1 MSLFDSLN
9 RPKWQHKDPEV
20 RRNAVDQLD
29 DQDVL
34 LDLVKTDS
42 DFTVQ
47 ASALS
52 RITSPDTL
60 DTLIDTLPGALQQL
74 ARTQR
79 LQQLLPDPDRLAT
92 INDDV
97 ILVKIAGLT
106 DDPELLTAAIA
117 RVRNDE
123 HRLDIASN
131 HTLAKVRLH
140 AAQGIQDI
148 ELLDKLIHH
157 ARGHDKAVY
166 RHCKTLLDEHHS
178 VQRTE
183 AERKEKILQLTQ
195 KAQELAKAVDSP
207 EYKGRYQLLERQWQT
222 VEDWAEPAQKEQ
234 IQHDLSICSDRLSRL
249 SDARAADEQR
259 QTEQADA
266 NQAFRLIIVELEQI
280 DAATSAPDDL
290 AAITQ
295 LAGVLDDIEKR
306 WQAATEI
313 TPCSPEQSRALQK
326 YLKRWRSLSGT
337 AKSLVDGKSR
347 LEKILR
353 EAQSAD
359 PSDYQSLQRLIER
372 MKKLIAS
379 LPWPESQLATL
390 PPKITQLQQALA
402 QLNTQI
408 STLEKAQE
416 KHIGRAQTKLDQLRK
431 ALDQDH
437 SKDADRALNKTR
449 KRLKS
454 LAPKQRQHFEQ
465 ELKPLAARLNVVHDW
480 QGFAIEPKKV
490 ELCAS
495 MKTLVGSEEKA
506 ETLAA
511 KIKSLQDEWK
521 QLGPLPR
528 ARDQELWNE
537 FKTAA
542 DEAYEPCKA
551 AFALQAELRR
561 ENFKIR
567 MQLVAQLRDYEDKM
581 AWPHAENTHSE
592 DGESGDEE
600 PGDTEPGKAPDW
612 RLVQKTLD
620 TAREAFRNIKPV
632 DQKGERKSQKAF
644 RKICDRIYS
653 HIKEEYGRNIALK
666 EELVTR
672 AQELAELE
680 DLQQAIDKA
689 KRIQR
694 DWKEIGMT
702 PVGVDRK
709 LWKKFRAACDAVFA
723 RLDQQRNQHSAE
735 IDACV
740 KQAESLRDQARAL
753 LDSDDAQRLHL
764 KKDLL
769 ELKQQFRE
777 IELPRGVQQRLGKDF
792 QNFESQARDIAIDI
806 RARQEQAQ
814 WQYLLGRIK
823 ACALKATDEDTATSL
838 WAKEGGLPK
847 GIDTEALETFWQQG
861 PAEGNEEQLRE
872 ACIALEIFGEIESP
886 AGDKKARMAYQM
898 KRLVEGMGSQQ
909 AQPEHALQNFINDFI
924 ALHPSTDWTER
935 FCSGVEKTRA

>member
-1 MSLFDSLN
+1 MPLFDPLN
-9 RPKWQHKDPEV
+9 RPKWQHDDPEV
-20 RRNAVDQLD
+20 RKDAVSQLD

-34 LDLVKTDS
+34 FELVKTDADS
-42 DFTVQ
+42 TVQ
-47 ASALS
+47 ARALS

-60 DTLIDTLPGALQQL
+60 DTLIDTLPGALQQQ

-92 INDDV
+92 INEDV

-106 DDPELLTAAIA
+106 DDPELLAAAIA
-117 RVRNDE
+117 QVRNNE
-123 HRLDIASN
+123 LRLDIASN

-166 RHCKTLLDEHHS
+166 RHCKTLLDKHHS
-178 VQRTE
+178 EQRAE
-183 AERKEKILQLTQ
+183 AERKEKILQLT
-195 KAQELAKAVDSP
+195 KKTRELAKAVDSP
-207 EYKGRYQLLERQWQT
+207 EYKGRYQLLEQQWQT
-222 VEDWAEPAQKEQ
+222 VKDGAKPAQKKQ
-234 IQHDLSICSDRLSRL
+234 IEHDLAICSDRLTRL
-249 SDARAADEQR
+249 SDVRAADEQK
-259 QTEQADA
+259 QTELADA
-266 NQAFRLIIVELEQI
+266 NRAFQLIIVELEQI
-280 DAATSAPDDL
+280 DAATSTPDDL

-306 WQAATEI
+306 WQAAAKI
-313 TPCSPEQSRALQK
+313 TPCSPEQSRASRK
-326 YLKRWRSLSGT
+326 YLKRWRSLLNT
-337 AKSLVDGKSR
+337 TQSLIDGKSR

-353 EAQSAD
+353 EAHSAD
-359 PSDYQSLQRLIER
+359 PSDYQSLQRQIGR
-372 MKKLIAS
+372 MKKLIDS
-379 LPWPESQLATL
+379 LPWPASRAANLPSQ
-390 PPKITQLQQALA
+390 ITQLQQTLA

-408 STLEKAQE
+408 SNLGQE
-416 KHIGRAQTKLDQLRK
+416 KHIGRVQTALDHLREE
-431 ALDQDH
+431 LDQDH
-437 SKDADRALNKTR
+437 SKNADRALNQAR
-449 KRLKS
+449 RRLKS

-465 ELKPLAARLNVVHDW
+465 ELRPLAARLSVVHDW

-495 MKTLVGSEEKA
+495 MQALVGSEENA

-511 KIKSLQDEWK
+511 KIKGLQDEWK
-521 QLGPLPR
+521 RLGPLPR

-542 DEAYEPCKA
+542 DEAFEPCKA

-561 ENFKIR
+561 ENFKNR
-567 MQLVAQLRDYEDKM
+567 MQLVAQLKDYEEKM
-581 AWPHAENTHSE
+581 TWPLSGST
-592 DGESGDEE
+592 DSGDDES
-600 PGDTEPGKAPDW
+600 GDTEPGAAPDW
-612 RLVQKTLD
+612 GLVQKTLD

-653 HIKEEYGRNIALK
+653 HIKEEYGRNITLK

-672 AQELAELE
+672 AQDLSGLE

-702 PVGVDRK
+702 PVSVDRK

-723 RLDQQRNQHSAE
+723 RLDEQRNQLSAE

-740 KQAESLRDQARAL
+740 KQAESLRDQARTL
-753 LDSDDAQRLHL
+753 LDSDDDEQHLHL
-764 KKDLL
+764 RKNLT
-769 ELKQQFRE
+769 ELKQQYQM

-792 QNFESQARDIAIDI
+792 QNFESRARDIVRDVH
-806 RARQEQAQ
+806 ARQEQAQ
-814 WQYLLGRIK
+814 WHYLLEKIK
-823 ACALKATDEDTATSL
+823 ACALKATDEDTAASL

-847 GIDTEALETFWQQG
+847 GIDTQALEIFWLEG

-886 AGDKKARMAYQM
+886 AKDKKARMAYQM
-898 KRLVEGMGSQQ
+898 KRLVEGMGSHQ
-909 AQPEHALQNFINDFI
+909 AQPENDLQRSINDFI

-935 FCSGVEKTRA
+935 FCSGVEKTRG

>member
-20 RRNAVDQLD
+20 RRTAVGQLD

-34 LDLVKTDS
+34 LDLVKTDADS
-42 DFTVQ
+42 TVQ

-60 DTLIDTLPGALQQL
+60 DTLIDTLPEALQQQ

-92 INDDV
+92 ISDDV

-106 DDPELLTAAIA
+106 DDPELLAAAIA
-117 RVRNDE
+117 QVGNDE

-178 VQRTE
+178 TLRIE

-195 KAQELAKAVDSP
+195 KTKELARAVDSP

-222 VEDWAEPAQKEQ
+222 VKDWAEPAQKEQ
-234 IQHDLSICSDRLSRL
+234 VQHDLAICSDRLSRL

-266 NQAFRLIIVELEQI
+266 KQAFRLIIAELEQI
-280 DAATSAPDDL
+280 DAATSAPNDL

-306 WQAATEI
+306 WQSATEI
-313 TPCSPEQSRALQK
+313 TPCSPEQSRALRK
-326 YLKRWRSLSGT
+326 YLKRWRSMLDT
-337 AKSLVDGKSR
+337 AKSLADGKSR
-347 LEKILR
+347 LEKTLR
-353 EAQSAD
+353 EAHSAD
-359 PSDYQSLQRLIER
+359 PSDYQSLQQQIER

-390 PPKITQLQQALA
+390 PSQITQLQQAFA

-416 KHIGRAQTKLDQLRK
+416 KHIGRAQTKLDQLRE

-437 SKDADRALNKTR
+437 SKDADQALNKTR
-449 KRLKS
+449 NRLKS

-465 ELKPLAARLNVVHDW
+465 ELRPLAARLNVVHDW
-480 QGFAIEPKKV
+480 QGFAIEPKKM

-495 MKTLVGSEEKA
+495 MKSLVGSEEKA

-528 ARDQELWNE
+528 ARDQELWKE

-542 DEAYEPCKA
+542 DLAFQPCKA

-561 ENFKIR
+561 ENFKKR
-567 MQLVAQLRDYEDKM
+567 MQLVAQLKEYEDKM
-581 AWPHAENTHSE
+581 AWPDSVNTHRE
-592 DGESGDEE
+592 EGEPGDEE

-632 DQKGERKSQKAF
+632 DQKGERKSQKSF
-644 RKICDRIYS
+644 RKICDRIYN

-672 AQELAELE
+672 AQELSELE
-680 DLQQAIDKA
+680 DLQQAIDRA

-694 DWKEIGMT
+694 DWKDVGMT

-723 RLDQQRNQHSAE
+723 RLDQQRSQHTAE

-764 KKDLL
+764 KKDLSG
-769 ELKQQFRE
+769 LKQQFRE

-792 QNFESQARDIAIDI
+792 QNFESRARDIAVNI
-806 RARQEQAQ
+806 RARQEKAQ
-814 WQYLLGRIK
+814 WQYLLEKIK
-823 ACALKATDEDTATSL
+823 ACALKSTDEDTATSL
-838 WAKEGGLPK
+838 WAKEGELPK
-847 GIDTEALETFWQQG
+847 GIDTQALETFWQQG
-861 PAEGNEEQLRE
+861 PSEGNEEPLRD

-886 AGDKKARMAYQM
+886 DGDKKARMNYQM

-909 AQPEHALQNFINDFI
+909 AQPEHALQTSINDFI
-924 ALHPSTDWTER
+924 ALHPTTDWTER
-935 FCSGVEKTRA
+935 FCSVVEKTRS